1 MELTITDNMS
11 ERVEVKADEASVFI
25 RKQWFDQGEVVDDSA
40 ILLNKREATALHQ
53 FLGTW
58 LK

>member
-11 ERVEVKADEASVFI
+11 ERVEAKADEVSVFI

-40 ILLNKREATALHQ
+40 ILLNKREATELHQ
-53 FLGTW
+53 FLGEW
-58 LK
+58 I